1 MSTAA
6 GGGKAPGGAQ
16 PTEAH
21 AERAQAR
28 VVCVAPPL
36 AGRRPGLTQL
46 TPLVT
51 ACLQERSRV
60 AAQRE
65 DDTAATEAAPG
76 AAGGEATGAQ
86 LRQPVAAAA
95 PNCQKP
101 SLSATYAP
109 YAAPPGPPTAPHLSE
124 LLQAALQHQDEH
136 TEANARLLMQAA
148 ATPHQMP
155 PEQIE
160 AYMKQLEERQAADED
175 FLAVPGAREVFNGML
190 AGLGRGLQ
198 LNRQEM
204 REQLTPS
211 ATHAPARQ
219 ELDEATETDATVR
232 ALVSMWKRQDEWA
245 AAQKQQAEGRG
256 P

>member
-1 MSTAA
+1 
-6 GGGKAPGGAQ
+6 
-16 PTEAH
+16 
-21 AERAQAR
+21 
-28 VVCVAPPL
+28 
-36 AGRRPGLTQL
+36 
-46 TPLVT
+46 
-51 ACLQERSRV
+51 
-60 AAQRE
+60 
-65 DDTAATEAAPG
+65 
-76 AAGGEATGAQ
+76 
-86 LRQPVAAAA
+86 
-95 PNCQKP
+95 
-101 SLSATYAP
+101 
-109 YAAPPGPPTAPHLSE
+109 
-124 LLQAALQHQDEH
+124 LLNVH
-136 TEANARLLMQAA
+136 A

-160 AYMKQLEERQAADED
+160 AYMKQLEERQAAGED

-219 ELDEATETDATVR
+219 ELHEATETDATVR
-232 ALVSMWKRQDEWA
+232 ALISMWKRQDEWA